1 MQPPSMTGLTRLVP
15 ILAHPVDH
23 VQAPRFY
30 NPAFAAAGLDWC
42 LVPMGVQPSDLAAT
56 LAQLARVGNLQ
67 GVNLTIP
74 HKAAGHALCRWL
86 GPEARRTGV
95 VNSLRL
101 TPEGHWVG
109 ESFDGQGF
117 VDAARF
123 HGLLPPAGRACIV
136 GAGGA
141 GTAIAF
147 ALAAAGVTSIHLIDT
162 DRARADSLA
171 GRLREAWPAL
181 EIGTGDGRAI
191 AGAMADAM
199 ADSLPDA
206 LADAQLVV
214 NATPLGLHA
223 GDPLPLDPARLRAD
237 AGVFDIIAAR
247 DTELMAACQA
257 RGLRVIGGRPM
268 IDHQIAAQIGFWRG
282 EPLDLEPAA

>member
-1 MQPPSMTGLTRLVP
+1 MPSTMTGLTRLVP
-15 ILAHPVDH
+15 ILAYPVDH

-30 NPAFAAAGLDWC
+30 NPAFATAGLDWC
-42 LVPMGVQPSDLAAT
+42 MVPMGVQPADLTAT
-56 LAQLARVGNLQ
+56 LAQLARVSNLQ

-74 HKAAGHALCRWL
+74 HKVAAHDLCRWL

-95 VNSLRL
+95 VNTLRL
-101 TPEGHWVG
+101 THEGHWVG
-109 ESFDGQGF
+109 ESFDGRGF
-117 VDAARF
+117 VDAARA
-123 HGLLPPAGRACIV
+123 HGLLPPAGHACMV

-147 ALAAAGVTSIHLIDT
+147 ALAAAGLSSIHLIDT

-171 GRLREAWPAL
+171 SRLRDAWPAL
-181 EIGTGDGRAI
+181 AIGTGDDG
-191 AGAMADAM
+191 
-199 ADSLPDA
+199 A
-206 LADAQLVV
+206 LADAQLVI

-223 GDPLPLDPARLRAD
+223 GDPLPLDAARLRAD

-247 DTELMAACQA
+247 DTELIAACHA

-282 EPLDLEPAA
+282 DPLDLEPA